1 MDAVEENMEMV
12 EGMGE
17 GQMEAD
23 LGRSSSLIKVEQS
36 PPCCS

>member
-17 GQMEAD
+17 GQMEAE
-23 LGRSSSLIKVEQS
+23 LGRSSLIKVEQS